1 MPNGRTKTK
10 YSEWSG
16 DDLRKQR
23 AVIGMT
29 QTAMA
34 EHLGMSHRM
43 YCYYESGKTPVNRP
57 LQLAVQYMVESPQRE
72 EEKPQ
77 GTLTDFQRERIN
89 MLLDAIE
96 KYPTSDLDETGQKI
110 LQQSVSEISML
121 MEHLSK
127 S

>member
-16 DDLRKQR
+16 ADLRKHR
-23 AVIGMT
+23 AMIGMT
-29 QTAMA
+29 QVAMA
-34 EHLGMSHRM
+34 ERLGMSHRM
-43 YCYYESGKTPVNRP
+43 YCFYESGTTPVNMP
-57 LQLAVQYMVESPQRE
+57 LQLAVQYMVESPKKE

-77 GTLTDFQRERIN
+77 GTLTDFQRERIE

>member
-10 YSEWSG
+10 YSDWSG
-16 DDLRKQR
+16 DDLREQR

-57 LQLAVQYMVESPQRE
+57 LQLAIQYMVESGRE
-72 EEKPQ
+72 KEEKPQ
-77 GTLTDFQRERIN
+77 GTLSDFDKDRITR
-89 MLLDAIE
+89 LLNAIE
-96 KYPTSDLDETGQKI
+96 NHPLDDLEERTQKI
-110 LQQSVSEISML
+110 LRQIPQEMVL
-121 MEHLSK
+121 LLSK
-127 S
+127 V

>member
-10 YSEWSG
+10 YSDWSG

-57 LQLAVQYMVESPQRE
+57 LQLAVQYMVESPQKE

-110 LQQSVSEISML
+110 LQQSVNEISML

>member
-57 LQLAVQYMVESPQRE
+57 LQLAVQYMVESPKKE

>member
-10 YSEWSG
+10 YSDWSG

-57 LQLAVQYMVESPQRE
+57 LQLAVQYMVESPKKE

-110 LQQSVSEISML
+110 LQQSVNEISML

>member
-57 LQLAVQYMVESPQRE
+57 LQLAIQYMVESGQE
-72 EEKPQ
+72 KEEKPQ
-77 GTLTDFQRERIN
+77 GTLSDFDKDRITR
-89 MLLDAIE
+89 LLNAIE
-96 KYPTSDLDETGQKI
+96 NHPLDDLDERTQKI
-110 LQQSVSEISML
+110 LRQIPQEIVL
-121 MEHLSK
+121 LLSK
-127 S
+127 A

>member
-34 EHLGMSHRM
+34 
-43 YCYYESGKTPVNRP
+43 
-57 LQLAVQYMVESPQRE
+57 
-72 EEKPQ
+72 
-77 GTLTDFQRERIN
+77 
-89 MLLDAIE
+89 
-96 KYPTSDLDETGQKI
+96 
-110 LQQSVSEISML
+110 
-121 MEHLSK
+121 
-127 S
+127 

>member
-72 EEKPQ
+72 EEKTQ

>member
-57 LQLAVQYMVESPQRE
+57 LQLAVQYMVESPQKE

>member
-57 LQLAVQYMVESPQRE
+57 LQLAIQYMVESGQE
-72 EEKPQ
+72 KDEKPQ
-77 GTLTDFQRERIN
+77 GTLTDFQKERIN
-89 MLLDAIE
+89 MLLDSIQ
-96 KYPTSDLDETGQKI
+96 KYPTSNLDEKGQKI
-110 LQQSVSEISML
+110 LQQSVNEISLL
-121 MEHLSK
+121 MECLSK

>member
-57 LQLAVQYMVESPQRE
+57 LQLAIQYMVESGRE
-72 EEKPQ
+72 KEEKPQ
-77 GTLTDFQRERIN
+77 GTLSDFDKDRITR
-89 MLLDAIE
+89 LLNAIE
-96 KYPTSDLDETGQKI
+96 NHPLDDLEERTQKI
-110 LQQSVSEISML
+110 LRQIPQEMVL
-121 MEHLSK
+121 LLSK
-127 S
+127 V